1 MVRIPGYVEG
11 FVPAVPD
18 DILVDRTDLVGD
30 PVFWALFLMSTGG
43 ADSAAEAFDVDPAD
57 ISALYEDLGDQDRWP
72 VFTVPVRGG
81 HRVHL
86 VWCNFPDDSGH
97 DYLLSPS
104 DDRPA
109 VPLAHLSG
117 NFRGP
122 GLSWDELVATS
133 QQPDP
138 TLSAAARLLLLLPAT
153 GDIATPPTAHD
164 LVAAA
169 LTAVGA
175 RRHQRAV
182 ATELLTHR
190 HYWPPADWHTTGG
203 VSWCSGQYTYRTRDN
218 PDVRLFTAAFG

>member
-1 MVRIPGYVEG
+1 MRIPGYVDG

-30 PVFWALFLMSTGG
+30 PVFWALFLMLTGG
-43 ADSAAEAFDVDPAD
+43 SDSAATAFDVDPAD
-57 ISALYEDLGDQDRWP
+57 MSALYEDLNDQDRWP
-72 VFTVPVRGG
+72 VLTLPVRGG

-97 DYLLSPS
+97 DYLLSPA
-104 DDRPA
+104 DNRRA
-109 VPLAHLSG
+109 VPLAHISG
-117 NFRGP
+117 NFHGP

-138 TLSAAARLLLLLPAT
+138 VLSAAARMLLLLPAS
-153 GDIATPPTAHD
+153 GDTAAPPTAPD

-175 RRHQRAV
+175 KRHQRAV
-182 ATELLTHR
+182 ATELLSHR
-190 HYWPPADWHTTGG
+190 NRWTPANWHTTGG
-203 VSWCSGQYTYRTRDN
+203 VSWCSGWYTYRTRDN
-218 PDVRLFTAAFG
+218 PDVRLFTTAFS